1 MNLSDGQKHS
11 IAALSKIL
19 SLETLLKIREGQITD
34 FNDLQLNLFNP
45 SSLQEL
51 TEVHSIIE
59 KEIAER
65 RKKLQKA
72 LQYAC

>member
-19 SLETLLKIREGQITD
+19 SLETLLKVREGQITD

-72 LQYAC
+72 LQYTC

>member
-65 RKKLQKA
+65 QKKLQKA
-72 LQYAC
+72 LQYTC